1 MPRVAVGHGD
11 LKQSVSAGA
20 STRTLRIFIQRLYRT
35 LYTVG
40 DGAVFMT
47 NALYWLVPR
56 KFRERRGG
64 VPLPEV
70 VRQIDR
76 FSVRIIPLLTVVL
89 FFVGMILALQLATIL
104 QLLGVTEYVADIVG
118 VSMVREMA
126 PLLMGVVL
134 SGFAGA
140 AIAAE
145 LGSMKVSEELTA
157 MESLSMQPGR
167 YLIAPRVIAA
177 ALAGPLIT
185 TYAIFV
191 GIGGSLL
198 VCYLLLDIAPG
209 QYLQRTFAAIDVD
222 DIVLGLLKGFVFSL
236 IVVVLACHDGV
247 RTAGGALGVGRA
259 TTAAVVKSIVG
270 IIAADLLLTV
280 LFFQIG

>member
-1 MPRVAVGHGD
+1 MHN
-11 LKQSVSAGA
+11 
-20 STRTLRIFIQRLYRT
+20 
-35 LYTVG
+35 VG
-40 DGAVFMT
+40 DGFVFLS
-47 NALYWLVPR
+47 AAAYWLLPTR
-56 KFRERRGG
+56 LRARRGG
-64 VPLPEV
+64 IPIPEV
-70 VRQIDR
+70 IRQVDR
-76 FSVRIIPLLTVVL
+76 FTVRIIPLLTVVL

-157 MESLSMQPGR
+157 MESLSLQPGR
-167 YLIAPRVIAA
+167 YLIAPRLIAA
-177 ALAGPLIT
+177 AIAGPLIT
-185 TYAIFV
+185 TYSIFV
-191 GIGGSLL
+191 GILGSLL

-209 QYLQRTFAAIDVD
+209 QYLQRTLAAVDIDDV
-222 DIVLGLLKGFVFSL
+222 VLGLLKGLVFSL

-247 RTAGGALGVGRA
+247 RTRGGALGVGRS

-270 IIAADLLLTV
+270 IIGADLLLTV